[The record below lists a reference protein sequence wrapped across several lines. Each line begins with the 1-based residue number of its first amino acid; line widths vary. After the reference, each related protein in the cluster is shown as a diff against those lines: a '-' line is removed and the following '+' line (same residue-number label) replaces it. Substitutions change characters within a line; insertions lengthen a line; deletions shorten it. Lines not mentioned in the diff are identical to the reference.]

1 MRMSESKWDLAK
13 LDAGERSALRRS
25 AGKMVEGAG
34 MDALRAF
41 YKACGY
47 CDPKREAYWFPAMCM
62 DALWRDTDVVKVKS
76 MAECLRAMIAQDA
89 SATASMQHRIDMLLE
104 TPWDRDGF
112 LLGKMVNQ
120 VKLLKS
126 KTDLKPDFQ
135 MLADDLRRWND
146 AGHRVQREW
155 LRILYNAKPIT
166 TDEEDAN
173 NAD

>member
-13 LDAGERSALRRS
+13 LDAGELSALRRS
-25 AGKMVEGAG
+25 AGTMVEGAS

-76 MAECLRAMIAQDA
+76 MAECLRAMLAQGA
-89 SATASMQHRIDMLLE
+89 SGTASIRHRIDMLLE
-104 TPWDRDGF
+104 TPGDRAGF

-155 LRILYNAKPIT
+155 LRILYNAKPMT
-166 TDEEDAN
+166 TEEEDAN
-173 NAD
+173 NDD